1 MRFIQD
7 PNKQALEVIFSRKLK
22 KESHPSFNF
31 NSNIVYQA
39 TSQKYF
45 GIILGNPL
53 HFEEHL
59 KESKI
64 SRILGLLREFH
75 WLISR
80 FRLLT
85 IYKTF
90 AKPHLGYGDI
100 MYEKTYNSPFHKEYN
115 LPDIMDF

>member
-1 MRFIQD
+1 MRFNQD

-80 FRLLT
+80 FTVTVTLCMKKRIIRLFT
-85 IYKTF
+85 KNIIC
-90 AKPHLGYGDI
+90 PI
-100 MYEKTYNSPFHKEYN
+100 
-115 LPDIMDF
+115 